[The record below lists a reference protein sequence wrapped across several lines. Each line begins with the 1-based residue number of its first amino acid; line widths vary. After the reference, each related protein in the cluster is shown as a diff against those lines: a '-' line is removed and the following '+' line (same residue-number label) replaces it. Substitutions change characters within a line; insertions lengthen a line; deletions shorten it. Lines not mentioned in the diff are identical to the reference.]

1 MPQEAQQGWVPTED
15 ASVRQF
21 WVLVNCDDITESNM
35 PSEGV
40 TTFEDFRLKTMA
52 LIHSSWNA
60 YIFVRCGE
68 AGTFGFMR
76 FYFAKSA
83 TSLQLAGRSH
93 TSDEP
98 LPPSQFVESA
108 VIATKTKIVP
118 LGTAAD
124 TGADVLSSQVTPING
139 VISRMNTNAVLSY
152 DGTPLYSW
160 AFDEDTGKG
169 YEVKEEAVPAGT
181 VGSTEVAA
189 DGQFASVVPVNPFW
203 SIKTTKK
210 VTTLNSTPQTWTK
223 TVRSPVLFPAVLL
236 SLEPVAIL
244 DSGTL
249 YWHKRYTH
257 SLKAAY
263 AGSVHVNYSRWW
275 QKAEPTPIS
284 PIEMLTTKI
293 AIRREW
299 NEAISIEDC
308 LHGAILVKEAAYAGL
323 LPFTGSPDATNL
335 KQINYSQAATPLLD
349 WPDEVVLLDADPWR
363 GGFMCEKRVIPK
375 PTSIVEG
382 VIVTLTP
389 WEDEFYIFTHYQF
402 P

>member
-35 PSEGV
+35 PTEGV

-52 LIHSSWNA
+52 IIHSSWNA

-68 AGTFGFMR
+68 AATAGFMR
-76 FYFAKSA
+76 FYFGKGA
-83 TSLQLAGRSH
+83 TGLLLVGESR
-93 TSDEP
+93 TSDQP
-98 LPPSQFVESA
+98 LPPAQFVESA
-108 VIATKTKIVP
+108 LIANKTKIVP
-118 LGTAAD
+118 LGTSAE
-124 TGADVLSSQVTPING
+124 TGSAVLSSQVTPING
-139 VISRMNTNAVLSY
+139 VISRMNTSAVLSY
-152 DGTPLYSW
+152 TGEPLYSW
-160 AFDEDTGKG
+160 VFDDDTGKG

-181 VGSTEVAA
+181 EGSTEVAA

-210 VTTLNSTPQTWTK
+210 VTTLNNTPQTWTR
-223 TVRSPVLFPAVLL
+223 TERSPVLFPAVLL

-244 DSGTL
+244 DPSAD

-275 QKAEPTPIS
+275 QKAEPAPIS
-284 PIEMLTTKI
+284 PVEMLTTKI

-308 LHGAILVKEAAYAGL
+308 LHGVIWVKEAAAAGL
-323 LPFTGSPDATNL
+323 FPFGGAASYGL
-335 KQINYSQAATPLLD
+335 KQINYIQAATPLQD
-349 WPDEVVLLDADPWR
+349 WPGEVVLLDVDPWR
-363 GGFMCEKRVIPK
+363 GGFMCVKRVVPR
-375 PTSIVEG
+375 PTSVVEG
-382 VIVTLTP
+382 VIVQLTP
-389 WEDEFYIFTHYQF
+389 WEDENYIFTNY
-402 P
+402 PP